1 MTEKITLELTLNE
14 LKAIDKYVVLNNE
27 TKPLFEKIKSAY
39 PKPKMI
45 VENQGDFEIVSYN
58 DSIYYC
64 LHYPTGSHWFLK
76 DDGNLKHITDK
87 ETIRL
92 LDDAW
97 FKDYNE
103 VVELAKPAEE
113 VFDRLEDKY
122 KKAEENSSSYIT
134 DDVVDRLVKEW
145 KENPPDFLKFEM
157 SISLEE
163 LITDWWWDVHG
174 GIIDSWSVDSC
185 IAELCERVCY
195 WLPDE
200 QDSSGTQ
207 RIETEIAVDTHNEL
221 IRKIKSKL
229 RNEK

>member
-14 LKAIDKYVVLNNE
+14 LKTIDKYVVLNDE
-27 TKPLFEKIKSAY
+27 TKPLFEKIKSVY

-58 DSIYYC
+58 DSIYYY

-76 DDGNLKHITDK
+76 NDGNLEHITDK

-122 KKAEENSSSYIT
+122 KKAEENSASYIT
-134 DDVVDRLVKEW
+134 NEVVNSLIEEW
-145 KENPPDFLKFEM
+145 KENPPDFLKFELGKT
-157 SISLEE
+157 LEE
-163 LITDWWWDVHG
+163 LIADWWWDVHG
-174 GIIDSWSVDSC
+174 GINSHWSVDSC
-185 IAELCERVCY
+185 VADLCKRVGE
-195 WLPDE
+195 WLPVE
-200 QDSSGTQ
+200 QNSEGTQ

-221 IRKIKSKL
+221 LQKIKSKL
-229 RNEK
+229 RNKN

>member
-14 LKAIDKYVVLNNE
+14 LKTIDKYVVLNDE

-58 DSIYYC
+58 DSIYYY

-76 DDGNLKHITDK
+76 NDGNLEHITDK

-122 KKAEENSSSYIT
+122 EKYGETSYIT
-134 DDVVDRLVKEW
+134 DDVVD
-145 KENPPDFLKFEM
+145 
-157 SISLEE
+157 
-163 LITDWWWDVHG
+163 
-174 GIIDSWSVDSC
+174 
-185 IAELCERVCY
+185 
-195 WLPDE
+195 
-200 QDSSGTQ
+200 
-207 RIETEIAVDTHNEL
+207 
-221 IRKIKSKL
+221 
-229 RNEK
+229 

>member
-1 MTEKITLELTLNE
+1 MTEKITLELTLKE
-14 LKAIDKYVVLNNE
+14 LQLLDKYVE
-27 TKPLFEKIKSAY
+27 FDYDTKSLINKIQNAY

-58 DSIYYC
+58 DSIYYN

-76 DDGNLKHITDK
+76 NDGNLEHITDK

-122 KKAEENSSSYIT
+122 KKAEENSASYIT
-134 DDVVDRLVKEW
+134 DENGNLDTFKILEIIMDLQDRVEDLEIGCVMKEYY
-145 KENPPDFLKFEM
+145 D
-157 SISLEE
+157 
-163 LITDWWWDVHG
+163 
-174 GIIDSWSVDSC
+174 
-185 IAELCERVCY
+185 
-195 WLPDE
+195 
-200 QDSSGTQ
+200 
-207 RIETEIAVDTHNEL
+207 
-221 IRKIKSKL
+221 
-229 RNEK
+229 